1 MLDAGEGEGDEGVDD
16 EALRIMVERLRSGTA
31 LGVVMRQAEGHRS
44 HRTGWLGAAEFG
56 ANDGIVL
63 TASLIVGVAAG
74 ATARSGILIAALA
87 VLVAGAVSMAAGE
100 YVSVS
105 LQANTEAA
113 DLAREKGELA
123 MRPEVE
129 RAEFTAIYVKRG
141 LDEPL
146 AELVSTQLTA
156 KDAMAAYA
164 RDELGISEEL
174 AARPVPAAFA
184 SAGVGAL
191 FGARLSIADLLAAL
205 IIVDHLGLFAA

>member
-1 MLDAGEGEGDEGVDD
+1 M
-16 EALRIMVERLRSGTA
+16 
-31 LGVVMRQAEGHRS
+31 
-44 HRTGWLGAAEFG
+44 
-56 ANDGIVL
+56 
-63 TASLIVGVAAG
+63 AAG
-74 ATARSGILIAALA
+74 ATSRSGILIAALA

-123 MRPEVE
+123 TRPEVE
-129 RAEFTAIYVKRG
+129 HAELTAIYVKRG

-156 KDAMAAYA
+156 KDALAAYA

-191 FGARLSIADLLAAL
+191 FGARLSIADRLAAL